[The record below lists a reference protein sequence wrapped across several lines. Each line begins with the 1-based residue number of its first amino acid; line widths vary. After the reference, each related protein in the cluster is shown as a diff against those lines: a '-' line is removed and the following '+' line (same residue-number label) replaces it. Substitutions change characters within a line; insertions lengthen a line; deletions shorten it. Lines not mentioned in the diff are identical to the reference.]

1 MEKTVDFVMNLCPK
15 HRRTIFTETLKVFAQ
30 LIFSPFEQ
38 VIVQPFSLVDNDV
51 MQMAELHKSA
61 RGRYAGITKFWL
73 NSAKGGEERSGS

>member
-1 MEKTVDFVMNLCPK
+1 
-15 HRRTIFTETLKVFAQ
+15 
-30 LIFSPFEQ
+30 
-38 VIVQPFSLVDNDV
+38 LVDNDV

>member
-15 HRRTIFTETLKVFAQ
+15 HRRTIFTETFKVFAQ

-51 MQMAELHKSA
+51 IQMAELHKSA

-73 NSAKGGEERSGS
+73 NSAKGEEERSGS